1 MASTRNKRVRKLR
14 EYRDRLIES
23 NTNMEG
29 AMREY
34 QHVFSEIRKALGKE
48 DTLRA
53 YALASSQSADDEE
66 FPLINE
72 MAKELALVYR
82 FLITEREYT
91 KTIGI
96 AANQRDYLR
105 VAALVAEHNQHVRAR
120 EATLTEWQ
128 KIHGFSKS
136 LRDRDRKEGR
146 DEQEY

>member
-23 NTNMEG
+23 NVNMEG

-34 QHVFSEIRKALGKE
+34 QQVFHEIRKALQKE
-48 DTLRA
+48 EHLRA
-53 YALASSQSADDEE
+53 YALASSQTADDEE

-72 MAKELALVYR
+72 LSKELALVYR

-105 VAALVAEHNQHVRAR
+105 VAALAAEHNEHVRSR
-120 EATLTEWQ
+120 EKLLSAWQ
-128 KIHGFSKS
+128 ETHGWTKIVK
-136 LRDRDRKEGR
+136 DRDEKER
-146 DEQEY
+146 QDDLES